1 MSIMLFLG
9 WSLNWAV
16 LPILRLTSRPVDQ
29 LIGALSLVGW
39 SLILFVLSTFV
50 HELGHLGL
58 GHLSG
63 YRFSA
68 FQVGPWRLIQR
79 TGGYDIVRTG
89 KFAGGQCLMDPPP
102 FNDGRFPFVLYN
114 LGGSLTNLFLAVM
127 LWLMVSPETG
137 QTTTLVLL
145 RMFFAT
151 NIIIGFGNLL
161 PIDLGVMRNDGAR
174 VAYRNDS
181 DSRWVFWLI
190 LKFNHLEQQGVRL
203 KDMPAEWFERK
214 IPPRDLEAQSLAS
227 MRCLYLLD
235 QMKLTEARRCLDDSL
250 AQQPVPALRGMLQMF
265 RFLLELLGQGDP
277 AVLKRLETY
286 EMRRFMSE
294 MRSDPMV
301 SVTHYAEVKLLSRQ
315 PLAVSEARNALEDNL
330 RMRPGTARG
339 IERQLMQ
346 RIDEK
351 NEKEN
356 DNGFKDDLGL

>member
-16 LPILRLTSRPVDQ
+16 LPILRLTTNPKNQ
-29 LIGALSLVGW
+29 LIGALSLAGW
-39 SLILFVLSTFV
+39 GLILFMLSTLI
-50 HELGHLGL
+50 HELGHLGF
-58 GHLSG
+58 GRLSG
-63 YRFSA
+63 YGFSA

-79 TGGYDIVRTG
+79 GGGYAIGRTG

-114 LGGSLTNLFLAVM
+114 LGGSLTNLFLAVV
-127 LWLMVSPETG
+127 LWLIVSPQTG
-137 QTTTLVLL
+137 LTTTLVLL

-151 NIIIGFGNLL
+151 NMIIGLGNLL

-174 VAYRNDS
+174 VAYRNDP

-203 KDMPAEWFERK
+203 KDMPSAWFERK

-227 MRCLYLLD
+227 MGCLYLLD
-235 QMKLTEARRCLDDSL
+235 QMKLTEARRCLDESL
-250 AQQPVPALRGMLQMF
+250 AQQLVPVLRGMLQMF
-265 RFLLELLGQGDP
+265 RFLLELLEDGDP
-277 AVLKRLETY
+277 EVLKRLETY
-286 EMRRFMSE
+286 EMRRFMAE

-301 SVTHYAEVKLLSRQ
+301 SVTRYAEVKLLSSQ
-315 PLAVSEARNALEDNL
+315 PLTVSEARNALEDNL
-330 RMRPGTARG
+330 RMRPGTVRG

-346 RIDEK
+346 LIDEK
-351 NEKEN
+351 SEKEN
-356 DNGFKDDLGL
+356 HNGVKDDLGL